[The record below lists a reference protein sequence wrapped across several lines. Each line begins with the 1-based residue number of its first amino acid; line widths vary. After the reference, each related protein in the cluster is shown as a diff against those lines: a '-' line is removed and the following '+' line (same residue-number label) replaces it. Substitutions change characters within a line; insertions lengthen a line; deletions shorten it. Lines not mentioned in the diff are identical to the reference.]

1 MDEPGSLNLEVRVTV
16 CSVTYVAQEEGFMKD
31 ATERDPFLEHAGEEA
46 EGTELLEGPVR
57 DGSLEKEREEAQG
70 IEVFADPDA
79 TLSATV
85 LREGSPGHEIL
96 TGDNVGL
103 GRDDEEDRADQPEE
117 DW

>member
-1 MDEPGSLNLEVRVTV
+1 LE
-16 CSVTYVAQEEGFMKD
+16 EDFMKD
-31 ATERDPFLEHAGEEA
+31 ATERDPFLEHAREEA
-46 EGTELLEGPVR
+46 EGTELSERPMR